1 MKLLT
6 IINVSIANQL
16 YKDFPET
23 ELINYPMAELTKQIA
38 DCNKESVNRLSLESQ
53 SALEQITI
61 EKTYQKNDIIQEI
74 GSRCK
79 TVYFVKEGCV
89 RIFYYKNG
97 NDITEHFSF
106 ENELIVRAE
115 SLFTGKPTS
124 KGIQAIDKST
134 VLSIDSESLFKL
146 YDQHH
151 DIERLFRLLF
161 EKEYVN
167 TVKRIESLQ
176 FKTAKERYAEL
187 LETTDYVQK
196 IPLKY
201 IATYLGITQVSLSRI
216 RAGVK

>member
-1 MKLLT
+1 MM
-6 IINVSIANQL
+6 IF
-16 YKDFPET
+16 DFF
-23 ELINYPMAELTKQIA
+23 N
-38 DCNKESVNRLSLESQ
+38 SVNNLSSESQ

-61 EKTYQKNDIIQEI
+61 EKTYHKNDIIQDI

-89 RIFYYKNG
+89 RIFYYKDG

-134 VLSIDSESLFKL
+134 VLSIDSESLFEL
-146 YDQHH
+146 YNQHH

-167 TVKRIESLQ
+167 TVKIIESLQ

-216 RAGVK
+216 RADVK

>member
-1 MKLLT
+1 MHIFSFFESIYPISNQAREALRK
-6 IINVSIANQL
+6 IIKIKA
-16 YKDFPET
+16 YD
-23 ELINYPMAELTKQIA
+23 
-38 DCNKESVNRLSLESQ
+38 
-53 SALEQITI
+53 
-61 EKTYQKNDIIQEI
+61 KNEIIQDI

-79 TVYFVKEGCV
+79 TVYFVKDGCA
-89 RIFYYKNG
+89 RIFYYKDG

-115 SLFTGKPTS
+115 SLFTGKPTL

-134 VLSIDSESLFKL
+134 VLGIDSELLFEL
-146 YDQHH
+146 YNKHH

-216 RAGVK
+216 RAEVK